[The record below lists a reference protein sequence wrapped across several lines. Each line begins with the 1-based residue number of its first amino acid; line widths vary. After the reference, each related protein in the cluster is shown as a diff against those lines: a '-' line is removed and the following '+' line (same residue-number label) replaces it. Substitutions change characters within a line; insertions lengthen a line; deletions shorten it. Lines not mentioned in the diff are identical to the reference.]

1 MTIFGHTSSLHL
13 DFEPH
18 TLELGAY
25 VQAGAANGRY
35 GSKAVIRAR
44 NSEQVSP
51 GPLRAAIKLAPLA
64 AGGRLLK
71 ASVQPGRITF
81 VWERTAGRV
90 GLCPP
95 AVRLTGYPILQIT
108 DVPRTSYLQDGGAE
122 GDRTPDLCNAI
133 AALSQL
139 SYGPVRFPIKAVARR
154 VWWTRPL
161 GDAFPSDNG
170 NFRPLQAL

>member
-1 MTIFGHTSSLHL
+1 M
-13 DFEPH
+13 
-18 TLELGAY
+18 
-25 VQAGAANGRY
+25 
-35 GSKAVIRAR
+35 
-44 NSEQVSP
+44 
-51 GPLRAAIKLAPLA
+51 APLA

-139 SYGPVRFPIKAVARR
+139 SYGPVPA
-154 VWWTRPL
+154 PL
-161 GDAFPSDNG
+161 GGSVPLRKSPKTS
-170 NFRPLQAL
+170 FRQPNLRQVRFRHFGASGL